1 MDWVTVLIII
11 AVVILI
17 LVLPMPPLAAWIV
30 WRLLLVRTK
39 PEKWGR
45 KSSFPNDPEYQRL
58 FDEGAEWGK
67 AHEQYKQPVTITS
80 DGFKLAGEYFDFG
93 YDRAVIIIAGR
104 TEGCNYSYFF
114 APPYE
119 RSGFNVLVID
129 NRSHGLSEG
138 KYNAIGCKEYRDI
151 IEWSRMLHD
160 KFGNTKVVCHGICIG
175 ASTALNALVSDEC
188 PEWLA
193 GMISEG
199 MYTRFYEPF
208 KLHMIEQKRPIGL
221 GLWIL
226 TQLEKHIAG
235 GDMVHDGPIFRI
247 DRLTKPILMIHSR
260 KDSYARPENAV
271 LLYDK
276 CGSTHKHMAWMESGE
291 HSRSRLVHPEA
302 YDGAIEKF
310 LAEEFGK

>member
-1 MDWVTVLIII
+1 MGWETIVLIII
-11 AVVILI
+11 IVIAV

-45 KSSFPNDPEYQRL
+45 KSSFPDDPEYQRL

-67 AHEQYKQPVTITS
+67 AHEQY
-80 DGFKLAGEYFDFG
+80 A
-93 YDRAVIIIAGR
+93 IIIAGR

-119 RSGFNVLVID
+119 RSGYNTLVID

-151 IEWSRMLHD
+151 IEWSKMLHD
-160 KFGNTKVVCHGICIG
+160 KFGNKSVICHGICIG
-175 ASTALNALVSDEC
+175 ASTALNALTSDEC
-188 PEWLA
+188 PDYLA
-193 GMISEG
+193 AMVSEG

-208 KLHMIEQKRPIGL
+208 KLHMVEQKRPIGL

-226 TQLEKHIAG
+226 TKLEKHIAG
-235 GDMVHDGPIFRI
+235 GDMVNDGPIFRI
-247 DRLTKPILMIHSR
+247 DRMKKPILMIQSR
-260 KDSYARPENAV
+260 KDSYALPENAV
-271 LLYDK
+271 KLFDK
-276 CGSTHKHMAWMESGE
+276 CGSDHKHIAWMESGE

-302 YDGAIEKF
+302 YDEAIESF
-310 LAEEFGK
+310 IREELN

>member
-1 MDWVTVLIII
+1 MGWETIVLIIVIVI
-11 AVVILI
+11 AV

-45 KSSFPNDPEYQRL
+45 KSSFPEDPEYQRL

-67 AHEQYKQPVTITS
+67 AHVQYKQEVSVTS
-80 DGFKLAGEYFDFG
+80 DGFKLAGEYFDLGF
-93 YDRAVIIIAGR
+93 DRAVIIIAGR

-119 RSGFNVLVID
+119 RSGCNVLVID

-151 IEWSRMLHD
+151 IEWSKMLHD
-160 KFGNTKVVCHGICIG
+160 KFGNKSVICHGICIG
-175 ASTALNALVSDEC
+175 ASTALNALTSDDC
-188 PEWLA
+188 PEYLD
-193 GMISEG
+193 GMVSEG

-235 GDMVHDGPIFRI
+235 GDMVHDGPIYRI
-247 DRLTKPILMIHSR
+247 DKLTKPILMIHSR
-260 KDSYARPENAV
+260 KDSYALPENAV
-271 LLYDK
+271 KLYDK
-276 CGSTHKHMAWMESGE
+276 CASKRKHMAWMESGE
-291 HSRSRLVHPEA
+291 HSRSRLVHPAE
-302 YDGAIEKF
+302 YDEAIESF
-310 LAEEFGK
+310 IREEFN